1 MLRGRRIPD
10 LTREQA
16 VPYRIKCLDRTH
28 TNRKSTPDEWIV
40 LLGPGWRP
48 FWGILFRMLDVF
60 AGHQEYPSGLFG
72 AKSQFGSLRIRDSDF
87 FFMLRSRGCSPY
99 CNSITSTLNFR
110 SNTRQTMF
118 IRETSFFALALL
130 LTISV
135 TVSAQQLTAQT
146 KRQKRAT

>member
-1 MLRGRRIPD
+1 
-10 LTREQA
+10 
-16 VPYRIKCLDRTH
+16 
-28 TNRKSTPDEWIV
+28 
-40 LLGPGWRP
+40 
-48 FWGILFRMLDVF
+48 
-60 AGHQEYPSGLFG
+60 
-72 AKSQFGSLRIRDSDF
+72 KSQFGSLRIRDSDF

-146 KRQKRAT
+146 KRQKRATQQNAADWWKHAVYYEIYPRSF